1 MKNVFN
7 SILTAFAMF
16 SKIPVRTKSL
26 NWEPDGMRYMLAAFP
41 LVGVVIGAVMFGWIF
56 LCDYF
61 EAAAALR
68 ALGVT
73 LIPVL
78 ITGGLHLDGLCD
90 TCDALG
96 ANTTPERRREILKDP
111 RAGAFGVIGV
121 VTHLIAYFAL
131 ALAFDYN
138 GAGVIMLCVGFVISR
153 VYSGDAVMRLP
164 SAGEGTA
171 NTFKEESRGG
181 THFALIVFFVLPLF
195 AAWFFSKNSLVFGVW
210 NAAML
215 ASYLRLRN
223 LAKNKFGGMSGDL
236 AGWFL
241 QRCEL
246 WQLASIVLVGWVQNW
261 K

>member
-1 MKNVFN
+1 MKNLFN

-41 LVGVVIGAVMFGWIF
+41 LIGVVIGAVMFGWIL

-138 GAGVIMLCVGFVISR
+138 GAGVLRLCLGFAVSRAMSGMAVSGFPNVG
-153 VYSGDAVMRLP
+153 D
-164 SAGEGTA
+164 GTA
-171 NTFKEESRGG
+171 KTFKDASAQKVTFFLCCVNCFFMGLSFGIVSDFAG
-181 THFALIVFFVLPLF
+181 TVAWLAVSLACFAH
-195 AAWFFSKNSLVFGVW
+195 
-210 NAAML
+210 
-215 ASYLRLRN
+215 LRYTATR
-223 LAKNKFGGMSGDL
+223 KFGGMSGDL

-246 WQLASIVLVGWVQNW
+246 WQLASIVLVGWVQHW